1 MIYMKRL
8 KITFFAVL
16 SLLAIVSFKQFEKNR
31 VVVNNSFSF
40 GERVEYRVH
49 YGFINAA
56 EAKVEIARNLSVVNN
71 HPCYKINVTG
81 RTVGAFDLITRVRD
95 NWRSYVDTAAIVP
108 HMFYRSMQENKYR
121 KEETVVFNHDKDQ
134 AVSTVKDETKSYPVP
149 DNIHDIISGYFFL
162 RTLNFDKVSIG
173 EVIEMPTFFDG
184 EIYKLRIKYAGKDVI
199 KTKFGKIKVLRL
211 NPLIPDNKFFKGEG
225 AVKLWVSDDVNKIPL
240 KAEVE
245 LVIGSL
251 EMDIKSVKNL
261 QKELQWY

>member
-1 MIYMKRL
+1 MKRL
-8 KITFFAVL
+8 KITIIAVL
-16 SLLAIVSFKQFEKNR
+16 SLTAVLAFRQFEQNR
-31 VVVNNSFSF
+31 IIVNKSFSF

-56 EAKVEIARNLSVVNN
+56 EAKVEIAKNLSIVNN

-95 NWRSYVDTAAIVP
+95 NWRSYVDTLAIVP
-108 HMFYRSMQENKYR
+108 HMFYQSIQENKYR

-134 AVSTVKDETKSYPVP
+134 ATSTVKEETKTFHTPNNV
-149 DNIHDIISGYFFL
+149 NDIISGYFFL
-162 RTLNFDKVSIG
+162 RTINFEKVALG
-173 EVIEMPTFFDG
+173 EIIEIPTFFDG
-184 EIYKLRIKYAGKDVI
+184 EVYKLRIKYAGKDVI
-199 KTKFGKIKVLRL
+199 KTKFGKIKVLKL
-211 NPLIPDNKFFKGEG
+211 NPLIPDNKLFKGEG

-245 LVIGSL
+245 LAIGSL

-261 QKELQWY
+261 QTELQWF

>member
-1 MIYMKRL
+1 MLMKRL
-8 KITFFAVL
+8 NLTVFAFL
-16 SLLAIVSFKQFEKNR
+16 SLLAAFSFKQYEQDR
-31 VVVNNSFSF
+31 VIVNKSFSY

-56 EAKVEIARNLSVVNN
+56 EAKVEIAKNISVVNN
-71 HPCYKINVTG
+71 HPCFKINVTG

-95 NWRSYVDTAAIVP
+95 NWRSYVDTTAIIP
-108 HMFYRSMQENKYR
+108 HMFYRNIQENKYR
-121 KEETVVFNHDKDQ
+121 KEETVVFNHSQDQ
-134 AVSTVKDETKSYPVP
+134 AISTVKEESKSYNIPN
-149 DNIHDIISGYFFL
+149 NIHDIISGYFFL
-162 RTLNFDKVSIG
+162 RTINFDKVQVG
-173 EVIEMPTFFDG
+173 DVIEIPTFFDG
-184 EIYKLRIKYAGKDVI
+184 DVYKLRIKYAGKDAI

-261 QKELQWY
+261 RKDLQWY